1 MNDSISNIRWL
12 RILGAAVGVIAVSF
26 LIPMCLTT
34 AYAFVLAF
42 QARGAPDQTD
52 INHFAAWISPRIIP
66 YLEML
71 LTFVSAFI
79 VARRTER
86 SRVLHGLLIGI
97 LVGLLSTGMA
107 LAFGGH
113 LGLRSLIYFIVTTT
127 LGYLGGIVGRKRT
140 AVVMTS

>member
-52 INHFAAWISPRIIP
+52 INHFAAWISPKIIP

-71 LTFVSAFI
+71 LTFVAAFI
-79 VARRTER
+79 VTRRTQR
-86 SRVLHGLLIGI
+86 NRVLHGLLIGF
-97 LVGLLSTGMA
+97 LAAVLSTGVA

-113 LGLRSLIYFIVTTT
+113 VGLRSVIYFILTVAF
-127 LGYLGGIVGRKRT
+127 GFLGGIATKDT
-140 AVVMTS
+140 ALSS